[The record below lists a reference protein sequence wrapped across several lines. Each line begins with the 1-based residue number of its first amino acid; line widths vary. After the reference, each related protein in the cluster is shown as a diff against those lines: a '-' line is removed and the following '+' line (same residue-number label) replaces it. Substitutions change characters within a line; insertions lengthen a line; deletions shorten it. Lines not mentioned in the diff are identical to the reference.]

1 MYMCIHTLCHYN
13 ILYCMYVYIVYT
25 LYIVYIHDIVHCIC
39 TLSLAD
45 LPVLSTLVVKDHYS
59 MVSDKQCPTFL
70 LRDTG
75 SGSGREVWS
84 WGHQLNQLFVH
95 KMSEALR
102 VLMSLRLLATGPE
115 VERGSSDIYNKV
127 KSHRYMYIH
136 VHVHDFNVY

>member
-1 MYMCIHTLCHYN
+1 MWSVYICTVHVYTCIYMYMFIMVPFAP
-13 ILYCMYVYIVYT
+13 I
-25 LYIVYIHDIVHCIC
+25 
-39 TLSLAD
+39 D

-59 MVSDKQCPTFL
+59 MLSDKQCPTFV

-84 WGHQLNQLFVH
+84 WSHQLNQLFVH

-102 VLMSLRLLATGPE
+102 VLMCLRLLATGPD

-127 KSHRYMYIH
+127 SSKNLTTRCSYMYMYMHLYTEVINDKPH
-136 VHVHDFNVY
+136 

>member
-1 MYMCIHTLCHYN
+1 M
-13 ILYCMYVYIVYT
+13 T
-25 LYIVYIHDIVHCIC
+25 LYIVHC
-39 TLSLAD
+39 TLALAD

-127 KSHRYMYIH
+127 KSLSTCIYTMFVTLTCIE
-136 VHVHDFNVY
+136 